1 MLTWY
6 DTIGRNYPS
15 LRVPDVRIG
24 GAIAQALGDAENL
37 VNVGAGT
44 GAYEPPSMSVVAVEP
59 SASMLAPY
67 SGLGPHV
74 QGAAEALPIAD
85 QSVGARL
92 AVLTLHHWRDW
103 RAGLR
108 ELDRVCRDRVVLFTH
123 EPDLADF
130 WLL

>member
-1 MLTWY
+1 MLNWY

-44 GAYEPPSMSVVAVEP
+44 GAYEPPSMSVVAVDP

-67 SGLGPHV
+67 SGLGSHV
-74 QGAAEALPIAD
+74 
-85 QSVGARL
+85 
-92 AVLTLHHWRDW
+92 
-103 RAGLR
+103 
-108 ELDRVCRDRVVLFTH
+108 
-123 EPDLADF
+123 
-130 WLL
+130 